1 MTGWRADS
9 PRTRT
14 YYSQMRFVFLA
25 LLTLSSTLAAQGRRV
40 TISPASPKPGAFVR
54 LTLSTRAGDSTADV
68 RGSMAGEPLHFTRSG
83 TTTWQAIAGIP
94 VDASD
99 SVIARVVLRTPDG
112 TGDTLRAKAIVPKL
126 RMARSRLAVSSR
138 FTEPMDA
145 ATTARIAH
153 ENARA
158 RAAGRRSHETPQ
170 LWRAPFLRPR
180 DTPVT
185 GEFGS
190 GRIFNGRVT
199 SRHIGVDFRGGVGDP
214 VRAANR
220 GVVAMVDTFYLAG
233 TIVYVDHGAGIL
245 TGYFHL
251 SQTLVS
257 VGDTVA
263 RGQIIGRVGQSGRVT
278 GPHLHWTARY
288 GALSVNPLDLV
299 VLTRELRTKK

>member
-1 MTGWRADS
+1 
-9 PRTRT
+9 
-14 YYSQMRFVFLA
+14 MRFA
-25 LLTLSSTLAAQGRRV
+25 LVALVALSSTLAAQERRV

-54 LTLSTRAGDSTADV
+54 LTLSARAGDSTADI

-83 TTTWQAIAGIP
+83 PTIWQALAGIP

-99 SVIARVVLRTPDG
+99 SVIARVVLRTVDSFI
-112 TGDTLRAKAIVPKL
+112 DSLRAKAIVPKL
-126 RMARSRLAVSSR
+126 RVARARLEVSSR

-145 ATTARIAH
+145 ATTARIAR
-153 ENARA
+153 ENASA
-158 RAAGRRSHETPQ
+158 RATGRRSHATPR
-170 LWRAPFLRPR
+170 LWRAPFLPPR
-180 DTPVT
+180 DAPVT

-190 GRIFNGRVT
+190 GRVFNGRVT
-199 SRHIGVDFRGGVGDP
+199 SRHIGVDFRGGMGDT

-220 GVVAMVDTFYLAG
+220 GIVAMVDTFFLAG

-251 SQTLVS
+251 SRALVS

-263 RGQIIGRVGQSGRVT
+263 RGQVIGEVGQSGRVT

-288 GALSVNPLDLV
+288 GALSVNPMDLV
-299 VLTRELRTKK
+299 VLTRR